1 MDENWIM
8 MDNFKLVIGEINL
21 HNLSYE
27 MFNFYIY
34 NYKIFINIF
43 WWVNACHV
51 AHKKHAPT

>member
-8 MDNFKLVIGEINL
+8 MDKFKLVIGETCL

-27 MFNFYIY
+27 MFNFFIN

-43 WWVNACHV
+43 MMS
-51 AHKKHAPT
+51 

>member
-43 WWVNACHV
+43 
-51 AHKKHAPT
+51 